1 MIQVQH
7 LLESK
12 DPEWKAII
20 KCADVILWVKIAY
33 ICLSTYWV
41 GEAKVEVLHTKIQQ
55 LLLLQRAT
63 DVADNLLCDKHIET
77 CSQHEQE

>member
-12 DPEWKAII
+12 DPKWKAII
-20 KCADVILWVKIAY
+20 EFVDACMWITIVY

-41 GEAKVEVLHTKIQQ
+41 DKTEVKVLHPKVQQ

-63 DVADNLLCDKHIET
+63 DVPDNLLHDK
-77 CSQHEQE
+77 